1 MFRNKRIPTFILTI
15 LTLSVLTFS
24 GCGSDGTGP
33 GYDVRE
39 NLDIAW
45 GHFAGADYSDA
56 IDKFNEVL
64 DNVSE
69 NDEAYLGLGWSYA
82 FLGQFADAVANFG
95 LVSGQPEIVDAY
107 MGLASVYRDLP
118 NYQAA
123 ISNADDVIDADSSY
137 QFSRKTS
144 INYRDAHLIKAQ
156 CYYRLGSSN
165 FPEAHIEVNYLCD
178 DLGLDPVPDPSTLE
192 PAEYEQ
198 ALVDKIAELTDLIS
212 D

>member
-1 MFRNKRIPTFILTI
+1 MFRDKKISVLILVLLAI
-15 LTLSVLTFS
+15 IVLTFS
-24 GCGSDGTGP
+24 GCGSNGTGS
-33 GYDVRE
+33 GYDLRE

-69 NDEAYLGLGWSYA
+69 NAEAYLGLGWSHA
-82 FLGQFADAVANFG
+82 FLGQLPDAVANFG

-107 MGLASVYRDLP
+107 MGLAAVYRDLP

-123 ISNADDVIDADSSY
+123 ISNADDVISADSSY
-137 QFSRKTS
+137 QFSRRTS
-144 INYRDAHLIKAQ
+144 IDYRDAHLIKAQ
-156 CYYRLGSSN
+156 SYYRLGSSN

-198 ALVDKIAELTDLIS
+198 ALVDKIAELTALIS